1 MSFFPIPGRDA
12 SATFAG
18 YIYQV
23 NVTIA
28 RWLDLLDGDWLEL
41 EAGEDIDTV
50 VAAAHLD
57 SNSKKRLL
65 EQLKQTGSNITL
77 RTPDSLEAVANFCRH
92 RESNPDINIIFRL
105 LTTSSVGK
113 ERSPWS
119 LSEPAIEVWQQI
131 QRGALSD
138 EALKVALLALRDF
151 LKACTQPGE
160 VADESWAALRR
171 ALDHP
176 NDDQFESLVRSFEW
190 ATGSGSHEEVEHLV
204 REELRS
210 RDPDHSEQKAKI
222 QYRNLFSFAIN
233 LLGQAGDKVLTRE
246 MLLQELSASS
256 MTLADHISAS
266 ALRTWIADV
275 DAKLADHESRIEIL
289 ERRTAQTTVNAFY
302 EPRRRG
308 AQGVLFDYDQTLHG
322 RRGRLQELAR
332 FIEDDDIRIAVLPGR
347 GGVGK
352 TKLLIDWSMSLKE
365 WRHLW
370 VNPHSKW
377 TDETP
382 KDIPAQDTILI
393 VDDAHQY
400 SDLNH
405 LIAYVAADN
414 PRGPKRKLLIATRPS
429 GQAYVNETLARQA
442 DESFIRRF
450 DTLREPNPDAILAI
464 AKEVLGAQ
472 YEAYAEALARV
483 SADTPLIT
491 VVGGRLIAR
500 GQISPDLLVNDI
512 DFRNAVFSKFAAD
525 CEGNLPAGGGS
536 RQELLRVV
544 SAIQPVL
551 EQDDNFG
558 DRAAAFLSIRPDQV
572 WQGLDDLE
580 QRGVLVRGRGGL
592 RIAPDL
598 FGDYLLESA
607 SVLQS
612 GASTGFADAVFESFS
627 DTHLSNL
634 LKNFAELDWRITQRA
649 PESRLLD
656 QIWETLYARFR
667 AQGAIE
673 RESFLRDIASFAPFQ
688 PERVQ
693 RIAEITMD
701 EPVQPERFYSM
712 RKITQDDL
720 LREVSPLLGV
730 TIYHEAAAQGAFDRL
745 WTLSQMDNEDIHNP
759 ARKALESAI
768 SYHRYKNVSFNERLL
783 DMVERKASDNAAYA
797 GKFTPFSLLNELLA
811 REVDDHGWRRRTFTF
826 TAIPVNY
833 TGTVHLRRR
842 VLKIVCEKFSSPSPR
857 IAVLA
862 ARELGYVIAEFH
874 PKMGRTATQEELDW
888 QETERL
894 MVLDCID
901 GRISA
906 GGLSLALSFKLRL
919 LLSRIGRRVS
929 HSTTVKTRA
938 ANILVGLEVPAFG
951 NLLYALCTNPYE
963 DGDVKFNDVSI
974 PDWRKRIEDLAF
986 DELVQTHPDPVEQ
999 IRAVERVTRVAA
1011 EAGLELRAVDDVF
1024 SRLCKDARFLAAFSD
1039 HLANDPK
1046 PYLAAEGGFA
1056 LRAWRYSN
1064 PSRYLHYGLLFA
1076 QSPNLVLARAAA
1088 GAASYGFPVEHAIPE
1103 DFELLRML
1111 STRTEGYVLGDVI
1124 VGLRRFMQHP
1134 SYAAAAA
1141 QLYADLK
1148 IGTDQNLAEH
1158 YCQNLGAHP
1167 IPRNLFTR
1175 EQAEH
1180 VLENLVPIEK
1190 LERDSIGGL
1199 FAQLCATTPISI
1211 VAFLRQRL
1219 IHRAKLESDVVDS
1232 DYKAIPSS
1240 FSWSSLNEARN
1251 SLGYRDA
1258 IFDFIDLLRTYR
1270 ESDYA
1275 LAPIFWR
1282 VADLDNPT
1290 FEALDGLLHSDNE
1303 ADIHLLHHLIHES
1316 PKGLALSQP
1325 FFAMHVL
1332 SVAESFD
1339 DEMRRSFRSVIFN
1352 NALRGPGVRS
1362 YAGPAA
1368 PPPDLTH
1375 VSPAEAL
1382 RDLWLDGSLM
1392 HTFFAELAQNHAP
1405 VLPAPSFHD
1414 DEGYEDDDMSDVEPN
1429 TTPPPEG

>member
-28 RWLDLLDGDWLEL
+28 RWLDLLDGDRLEL

-50 VAAAHLD
+50 VTAAHSD

-92 RESNPDINIIFRL
+92 RESNPDINITFRL
-105 LTTSSVGK
+105 LTTSSAGK

-119 LSEPAIEVWQQI
+119 LSEPAIEVWRQI
-131 QRGALSD
+131 QRGALSGN
-138 EALKVALLALRDF
+138 ALKVALLALRNF
-151 LKACTQPGE
+151 LKACEQPAE
-160 VADESWAALRR
+160 VADESWEALRR
-171 ALDHP
+171 TLDHP
-176 NDDQFESLVRSFEW
+176 NDDEFERLVRSFEW
-190 ATGSGSHEEVEHLV
+190 ATGSGNHEEVERLV
-204 REELRS
+204 REELQA
-210 RDPDHSEQKAKI
+210 RDPDDSEQKAKI

-233 LLGQAGDKVLTRE
+233 LLGQAGDKVLTRD

-256 MTLADHISAS
+256 MTLTDHISAS
-266 ALRTWIADV
+266 ALRTWLADV
-275 DAKLADHESRIEIL
+275 DAKLANHESRIEIL
-289 ERRTAQTTVNAFY
+289 ERRTAQTTVNTFY

-322 RRGRLQELAR
+322 RRGRLQELKR

-352 TKLLIDWSMSLKE
+352 TKLLIDWSMSLTE
-365 WRHLW
+365 WRYLW

-382 KDIPAQDTILI
+382 RDIPAEDTILI

-414 PRGPKRKLLIATRPS
+414 PSGPKRKLLIATRPS
-429 GQAYVNETLARQA
+429 GQAYVNETLAREA

-450 DTLREPNPDAILAI
+450 DSLREPNPDAILEI

-472 YEAYAEALARV
+472 YEAHAEALARV

-500 GQISPDLLVNDI
+500 EQISPELLANDT

-525 CEGNLPAGGGS
+525 CEGDLPAGGGS
-536 RQELLRVV
+536 RQELLRLV

-634 LKNFAELDWRITQRA
+634 LKNFAELDWRITQRT

-667 AQGAIE
+667 VQGAIE
-673 RESFLRDIASFAPFQ
+673 RERFLRDIASFAPFQ

-701 EPVQPERFYSM
+701 EPVQPERFYSL
-712 RKITQDDL
+712 RKITQDEL

-745 WTLSQMDNEDIHNP
+745 WTLSQVDDEDVHNP

-768 SYHRYKNVSFNERLL
+768 SYHRYKNVSLNERILN
-783 DMVERKASDNAAYA
+783 MVERKASDDTAYA
-797 GKFTPFSLLNELLA
+797 GTFTPFSLLNELLA
-811 REVDDHGWRRRTFTF
+811 REVDDHGWRKRAFTF
-826 TAIPVNY
+826 TALPVNY
-833 TGTVHLRRR
+833 TGTAHLRQR
-842 VLKIVCEKFSSPSPR
+842 VLKIVCEKLSSPSPR

-874 PKMGRTATQEELDW
+874 PKMGRTATQDELDW
-888 QETERL
+888 QEAERL
-894 MVLDCID
+894 MALDCIHA
-901 GRISA
+901 RISA
-906 GGLSLALSFKLRL
+906 GSLSLALSFKLRL
-919 LLSRIGRRVS
+919 LLSRIGRRAS
-929 HSTTVKTRA
+929 QTTTVKAKA
-938 ANILVGLEVPAFG
+938 ANILAELEVSAFG
-951 NLLYALCTNPYE
+951 NFLYALCTNPYE
-963 DGDVKFNDVSI
+963 DGEIGFNDVSI

-986 DELVQTHPDPVEQ
+986 DELVQTHPDPIEQ
-999 IRAVERVTRVAA
+999 IRAVERVTHVAL
-1011 EAGLELRAVDDVF
+1011 EAGLQLRASEELF
-1024 SRLCKDARFLAAFSD
+1024 SRLCRDTRFLAAFSE

-1046 PYLAAEGGFA
+1046 PYLSAEGGFA

-1064 PSRYLHYGLLFA
+1064 PSQYLHCGLLFA
-1076 QSPNLVLARAAA
+1076 QSPNLFLARAAA
-1088 GAASYGFPVEHAIPE
+1088 GTASYGFPVEHAIPE
-1103 DFELLRML
+1103 DFELLRTL
-1111 STRTEGYVLGDVI
+1111 ATRTEGYVLGDVMI
-1124 VGLRRFMQHP
+1124 GLRRFMQHP

-1141 QLYADLK
+1141 QLYADLR

-1175 EQAEH
+1175 DQAER
-1180 VLENLVPIEK
+1180 VLANLVPIEK

-1199 FAQLCATTPISI
+1199 FAQLCATAPTAI
-1211 VAFLRQRL
+1211 VRFLRQRL
-1219 IHRAKLESDVVDS
+1219 LHKSKLESDAVDS

-1240 FSWSSLNEARN
+1240 FSWSSLHDARN
-1251 SLGYRDA
+1251 PTEYREA
-1258 IFDFIDLLRTYR
+1258 VSEFVDLLRMYPDF
-1270 ESDYA
+1270 DYS
-1275 LAPIFWR
+1275 LAPIFWHI
-1282 VADLDNPT
+1282 AQLDDPT
-1290 FEALDGLLHSDNE
+1290 LEALDGLLHSDNE
-1303 ADIHLLHHLIHES
+1303 TDIRLLHHLIHES

-1325 FFAMHVL
+1325 FFAMHIL
-1332 SVAESFD
+1332 SVAETLN
-1339 DEMRRSFRSVIFN
+1339 DEIGRSLRGVLFT
-1352 NALRGPGVRS
+1352 NALRGPGVRV
-1362 YAGPAA
+1362 YAGLTP
-1368 PPPDLTH
+1368 PPPDLNH

-1382 RDLWLDGSLM
+1382 RDQWPVGSLM
-1392 HTFFAELAQNHAP
+1392 HTFYAELTQSHAP
-1405 VLPAPSFHD
+1405 VLPAPSLHD
-1414 DEGYEDDDMSDVEPN
+1414 DEGYEDDDRPDDDPDAVLPSE
-1429 TTPPPEG
+1429 T